1 MGNTTSIKKIGFED
15 MKYVIKNKK
24 KSYIMINTF
33 SITEQEC
40 LIPGTVSIKDEEAF
54 INRHLNKN
62 ISIIIYGK
70 NANDDSIFKKYEQL
84 LTLGFNSVFV
94 YTGGLFEWLLLQDI
108 YGTEEFPTTSEEL
121 DILKYRANSVLQER
135 LLLENID

>member
-24 KSYIMINTF
+24 KNYVMINTLA
-33 SITEQEC
+33 ITEQDC
-40 LIPGTVSIKDEEAF
+40 LIPGTISVNDEEAF

-84 LTLGFNSVFV
+84 LKLGFSSVFV
-94 YTGGLFEWLLLQDI
+94 YTGGIFEWLLLQDI
-108 YGTEEFPTTSEEL
+108 YGKDEFPTTSEEL
-121 DILKYRANSVLQER
+121 DILKYRAATVLQDR
-135 LLLENID
+135 LLLEYID

>member
-1 MGNTTSIKKIGFED
+1 MGNTTSIRKIGFED

-24 KSYIMINTF
+24 KNYVMINTL

-40 LIPGTVSIKDEEAF
+40 LIPGTISVNDEEAF

-70 NANDDSIFKKYEQL
+70 NSNDDSIFKKYEQL
-84 LTLGFNSVFV
+84 LKLGFNSVFV
-94 YTGGLFEWLLLQDI
+94 YTGGIFEWLLLQDI
-108 YGTEEFPTTSEEL
+108 YGKDEFPTTSEEL
-121 DILKYRANSVLQER
+121 DILKYRAISVLQDR
-135 LLLENID
+135 LLLEYID

>member
-24 KSYIMINTF
+24 KNYVMINTLA
-33 SITEQEC
+33 ITEQEC
-40 LIPGTVSIKDEEAF
+40 LIPGTISVNDEEAF

-62 ISIIIYGK
+62 ISIVIYGK

-84 LTLGFNSVFV
+84 LKLGFSSVFV
-94 YTGGLFEWLLLQDI
+94 YTGGIFEWLLLQDI
-108 YGTEEFPTTSEEL
+108 YGKDEFPTTSEEL
-121 DILKYRANSVLQER
+121 DILKYRAATVLQDR
-135 LLLENID
+135 LLLEYID

>member
-24 KSYIMINTF
+24 KNYVMINTLA
-33 SITEQEC
+33 ITEQEC

-84 LTLGFNSVFV
+84 LKLGFSSVFV
-94 YTGGLFEWLLLQDI
+94 YTGGIFEWLLLQDI
-108 YGTEEFPTTSEEL
+108 YGKDEFPTTSEEL
-121 DILKYRANSVLQER
+121 DILKYRAATVLQDR
-135 LLLENID
+135 LLLEYID

>member
-1 MGNTTSIKKIGFED
+1 M
-15 MKYVIKNKK
+15 
-24 KSYIMINTF
+24 
-33 SITEQEC
+33 
-40 LIPGTVSIKDEEAF
+40 IPGTIAVNNEEEI
-54 INRHLNKN
+54 INKNLNKN

>member
-24 KSYIMINTF
+24 KSYIMINTL

-84 LTLGFNSVFV
+84 LKLGFNSVFV
-94 YTGGLFEWLLLQDI
+94 YTGGIFEWLLLQDI
-108 YGTEEFPTTSEEL
+108 YGKDEFPTTSEEL
-121 DILKYRANSVLQER
+121 DILKYRANSVLQDR
-135 LLLENID
+135 LLLEYID